1 MSFPSFLAM
10 SDTVLLP
17 LGGVVGAALCFGSF
31 AVPMKAKSV
40 QSVQLHPVVFQVY
53 VAIGVF
59 LSSLPVL
66 LLSSW
71 SWDRFT
77 CWAFLSA
84 FMWSLANMLCVK
96 VVELLGVS
104 VGQGLWSGAVALVAF
119 VDGLL
124 QGQELGNT
132 ALAFTGIALL
142 VLGIGGL
149 AVSSGGTKDEDPN
162 DKDKDAKLSKLTPEA
177 LEATT
182 AAAESQRTSSMGRV
196 VQGVILSFCI
206 GLLSGS
212 IFVPLNLF
220 TDLKDKDQILYS
232 VPFAVGSIISAVG
245 FLLVHRGLLA
255 AGAAAPL
262 GTWELRKCF
271 LPGLLSGV
279 LWNCGNI
286 CSILSM
292 LPPLGAAV
300 GYPLTQ
306 ACILISGLWGILF
319 YREIAGTG
327 AIVRFFVCA
336 LILLAGA
343 CLLGVFGS

>member
-1 MSFPSFLAM
+1 M
-10 SDTVLLP
+10 SDSVLLP

-53 VAIGVF
+53 VSIGVF

-84 FMWSLANMLCVK
+84 FMWSLSNMLCVK
-96 VVELLGVS
+96 VVDLLGLS

-132 ALAFTGIALL
+132 ALACTGIALL
-142 VLGIGGL
+142 ILGIGGL
-149 AVSSGGTKDEDPN
+149 AVSSGSNGDDSKL
-162 DKDKDAKLSKLTPEA
+162 KDKDAKA
-177 LEATT
+177 LEAYSRSFVDEGGMEST
-182 AAAESQRTSSMGRV
+182 AASAESDRTSSAGRV
-196 VQGVILSFCI
+196 VRGVILAFCI
-206 GLLSGS
+206 GLLAGS
-212 IFVPLNLF
+212 IFVPLNVF
-220 TDLKDKDQILYS
+220 TDLKGKDQILYS
-232 VPFAVGSIISAVG
+232 VPFGVGAVISALG
-245 FLLVHRGLLA
+245 FLVVHRGLLA
-255 AGAAAPL
+255 VGSAAPL
-262 GTWELRKCF
+262 TWEPRICF
-271 LPGLLSGV
+271 LPGLVSGV
-279 LWNCGNI
+279 LWNLGNI

-319 YREIAGTG
+319 YREIKGAG
-327 AIVRFFVCA
+327 AILRFFVCA
-336 LILLAGA
+336 VVLLAGA
-343 CLLGVFGS
+343 CFLGVFGSKN